1 MLPWSRAKRC
11 KILPTVQGCDEE
23 AFGEPFDCDCGKP
36 PHSLAVKNTQ
46 WSAASDPTRKCAGG
60 GEEGTEKICAEN
72 KNPNQ
77 SSATKKT
84 PPTARPLPGRDQ
96 SMPLLCFPHPTQAIL
111 EKMYMSG
118 NSY

>member
-36 PHSLAVKNTQ
+36 SHSLAVKNTQ
-46 WSAASDPTRKCAGG
+46 WSAASDPTRKCAGCG
-60 GEEGTEKICAEN
+60 QEGTGRICADNED
-72 KNPNQ
+72 PNH
-77 SSATKKT
+77 SSATT
-84 PPTARPLPGRDQ
+84 MTTLIARPLTRRDPY
-96 SMPLLCFPHPTQAIL
+96 MPLLCFPHPTQAIL

-118 NSY
+118 NS